1 MIKETHLKL
10 PPVSRPEE
18 RTFIKDR
25 LQKAIEIGK
34 KMCDAHRADSKSGDP
49 NIPYGPDR
57 KPWKDTLS
65 SVAVS
70 LDGKF
75 LVSPPSRDP
84 LSEYADVV
92 SKVTGSFY
100 QVPSQKLSDE
110 QQDQAQKETLD
121 VLHRQVENFV
131 GYQVDQHMP
140 ELERLSP
147 FLCFHSNNVGD
158 PFTAGTMTTNTKWME
173 CNVLDYYASLWNG
186 KWPYKLEDPDTY
198 WGYVLTMG
206 STEGNLY
213 AAWNARDYLSG
224 KYLYYNPSGLHRALN
239 EIRSK
244 AKRIASI
251 PYGFTYGQ
259 ARLAKKS
266 ARDGEQNENAF
277 SPVVFYSEDA
287 HYSNIKA
294 TQTIDIP
301 TFYSVGVEKYPGQC
315 PLPNSGGEW
324 PAEVPSKDGALG
336 PGTIDIDAL
345 VLLVDFF
352 TAKGHPAYIVLNYGS
367 TFKGTYDDVE
377 KVGTLL
383 TPILRKNEM
392 YTREIVLE
400 DGTTETRQGFWIHVD
415 GALGASYM
423 PFVRM
428 AAENGLREGMNPGPQ
443 FDFQLEFVT
452 SIVTS
457 GHKWI
462 GSPAP
467 CGAYLMRNNFRIKPP
482 ENTPIY
488 IGSPDTTFAG
498 SRNALSCAVLWTYI
512 STHSYEEQIQKVLH
526 CIDVAKYTYMR
537 LKKLEA
543 ELGVDL
549 WVTHS
554 YEYSLSLYFRKPND
568 EIVYKYSMSSENLLV
583 EVDGNA
589 QERQYSHIYM
599 MEHVT
604 FQKINEM
611 IDDLSQPDA
620 FPDQDPVI
628 SAKKIEKWVESRVS
642 IASTFA
648 REHRPRPLMLVP
660 TSGRSFK

>member
-1 MIKETHLKL
+1 
-10 PPVSRPEE
+10 
-18 RTFIKDR
+18 
-25 LQKAIEIGK
+25 
-34 KMCDAHRADSKSGDP
+34 MCDARSAESKSGDQ
-49 NIPYGPDR
+49 NIPYGPER

-70 LDGKF
+70 LSGKL

-84 LSEYADVV
+84 LSEYSDVV
-92 SKVTGSFY
+92 SKVTGWFY
-100 QVPSQKLSDE
+100 QVPSQKLSGD

-121 VLHRQVENFV
+121 VLNRQVENFV
-131 GYQVDQHMP
+131 GYQVDQYMP

-147 FLCFHSNNVGD
+147 FLCFHSNNIGD

-224 KYLYYNPSGLHRALN
+224 KYLYYNPTGLHRALK

-259 ARLAKKS
+259 ARLAKRTAS
-266 ARDGEQNENAF
+266 EESGEQNENAF

-301 TFYSVGVEKYPGQC
+301 TFYSVGVEKYPNQC

-336 PGTIDIDAL
+336 PGTVDVEAL
-345 VLLVDFF
+345 AILVDFF
-352 TAKGHPAYIVLNYGS
+352 TAKGHPAYIVLNYGA
-367 TFKGTYDDVE
+367 TFKGTYDNVE
-377 KVGTLL
+377 LVGTVL
-383 TPILRKNEM
+383 TPILRKNGM
-392 YTREIVLE
+392 YTRDIVLE
-400 DGTTETRQGFWIHVD
+400 DGSTETRQGFWIHVD

-423 PFVRM
+423 PFIRM
-428 AAENGLREGMNPGPQ
+428 AAENSLREGMKPGPQ
-443 FDFQLEFVT
+443 FDFQLDFVT

-467 CGAYLMRNNFRIKPP
+467 CGVYLMRNNFRIKPP
-482 ENTPIY
+482 DNTPIY

-512 STHSYEEQIQKVLH
+512 STHSYEEQVQKVLH
-526 CIDVAKYTYMR
+526 CVDVAKYAYMR
-537 LKKLEA
+537 LKKLETDL
-543 ELGVDL
+543 EMDL

-554 YEYSLSLYFRKPND
+554 NEYSLSLYFKKPND
-568 EIVYKYSMSSENLLV
+568 DIVYKYSMSSENLLV
-583 EVDGNA
+583 EVDGVS

-628 SAKKIEKWVESRVS
+628 SAKKIEKWLESRVS
-642 IASTFA
+642 IASTYA
-648 REHRPRPLMLVP
+648 HENRPRPLMLVP